1 MRCLVEISA
10 LGCLALVACGGAAV
24 SPASAWK
31 AADPA
36 PVIAPPVRMEVAAQ
50 EPSALPP
57 AREPS
62 ESAAPAPTWTAI
74 YARYLGPGTV
84 GGCAGTR
91 ACHASVMS
99 DAATTYSWL
108 AQRGYI
114 AGPQSAL
121 VGSNS
126 CLRWFGG
133 NMPPRG
139 ASDTDAARELEAW
152 VAAGAANN

>member
-1 MRCLVEISA
+1 M
-10 LGCLALVACGGAAV
+10 
-24 SPASAWK
+24 K
-31 AADPA
+31 A
-36 PVIAPPVRMEVAAQ
+36 
-50 EPSALPP
+50 
-57 AREPS
+57 
-62 ESAAPAPTWTAI
+62 ESAAPPPTWSAI

-84 GGCAGTR
+84 GACARTR
-91 ACHASVMS
+91 ACHASEMS
-99 DAATTYSWL
+99 DAASTYSWL

-114 AGPQSAL
+114 AGAQSAL

-139 ASDTDAARELEAW
+139 AGDAEAVRDLEAW